1 MSTQP
6 QSWMSVSHPPLRAA
20 APSPGDVTRRRW
32 LRPAGRKPASMKAGG
47 ARDDPAR
54 PTHPRRRS
62 RPQSAPRRT
71 KSFLEKTLTARE
83 TPNFAPPGSA
93 GLSLSIDGEG
103 RVRVAAAHRVQAPGT
118 SNPARA
124 TRSGVRIPPNSAPP
138 HPKSFLEKTLTRAK
152 SPNSAPPTTRVG
164 HVAGWRRYAASQRCG
179 TPAQSP
185 ARLRAFSTEEGAPM
199 TAVGLGLIGCG
210 GIGSRL
216 SWRLYAA
223 ARQGV
228 VADLTGLGVDE
239 YRA

>member
-6 QSWMSVSHPPLRAA
+6 QSWMPVSHPPLHAA

-32 LRPAGRKPASMKAGG
+32 LCPFGWKLASVNTGG
-47 ARDDPAR
+47 ARGNPAR

-62 RPQSAPRRT
+62 TPKSAPRRP

-93 GLSLSIDGEG
+93 GLSRSIDGEG

-124 TRSGVRIPPNSAPP
+124 TRSGVRIPPNSAPRR
-138 HPKSFLEKTLTRAK
+138 PKSFLEKTLTRAK

-185 ARLRAFSTEEGAPM
+185 ARIRAFSTEGGAPM
-199 TAVGLGLIGCG
+199 TDFRLGLIGRG
-210 GIGSRL
+210 GMGSRL

-228 VADLTGLGVDE
+228 VANLTGLGLDE
-239 YRA
+239 YRV